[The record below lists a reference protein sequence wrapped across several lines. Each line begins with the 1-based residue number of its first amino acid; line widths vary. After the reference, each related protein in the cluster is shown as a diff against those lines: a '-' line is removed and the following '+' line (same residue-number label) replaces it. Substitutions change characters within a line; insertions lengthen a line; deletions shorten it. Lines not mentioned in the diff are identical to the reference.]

1 MQKSLI
7 TPRVSRREA
16 LRGLAV
22 AAGVVAALPCRR
34 ALSAETP
41 GAQAPGAGARGGQPP
56 HLDVKEPAAA
66 AVGYVESAAK
76 VDLKKYPTYSQ
87 GSSCE
92 NCLQLEGAAGAP
104 YRPCT
109 LFPGKLVAAA
119 GWCSA
124 WAAEI

>member
-1 MQKSLI
+1 MRKSAVM
-7 TPRVSRREA
+7 PVSRREV
-16 LRGLAV
+16 LRKLGG
-22 AAGVVAALPCRR
+22 AATVAALSIRH
-34 ALSAETP
+34 ASAAE
-41 GAQAPGAGARGGQPP
+41 PP
-56 HLDVKEPAAA
+56 HLGVKDPAAV
-66 AVGYVESAAK
+66 AVGYVENASQ
-76 VDLKKYPTYSQ
+76 VDAKKYPDFVR

-92 NCLQLEGAAGAP
+92 NCLQLQGAAGTA